1 MLWKKK
7 SKIWKH
13 VFHPLKITG
22 AGGRKAKNAE
32 TIYQALKEQKE
43 LLEKQAGEFLKV
55 SEEKNRI
62 LKIKVAEAGFTDWFE
77 CSRYMKEVPRLEAY
91 ENDLK
96 IYDQSVHAEEE
107 KLKGKRRRQ
116 QAKQSRI

>member
-1 MLWKKK
+1 M
-7 SKIWKH
+7 
-13 VFHPLKITG
+13 
-22 AGGRKAKNAE
+22 
-32 TIYQALKEQKE
+32 
-43 LLEKQAGEFLKV
+43 
-55 SEEKNRI
+55 SEEKNCI

-107 KLKGKRRRQ
+107 KN
-116 QAKQSRI
+116 

>member
-1 MLWKKK
+1 M
-7 SKIWKH
+7 
-13 VFHPLKITG
+13 
-22 AGGRKAKNAE
+22 
-32 TIYQALKEQKE
+32 
-43 LLEKQAGEFLKV
+43 
-55 SEEKNRI
+55 SEEKNCI
-62 LKIKVAEAGFTDWFE
+62 LKIKVAEAGFADWFE

>member
-1 MLWKKK
+1 MKNQLEQAEEK
-7 SKIWKH
+7 
-13 VFHPLKITG
+13 
-22 AGGRKAKNAE
+22 RKNAE

-55 SEEKNRI
+55 SEEKNCI

-107 KLKGKRRRQ
+107 KIKGEKREDSRQ
-116 QAKQSRI
+116 NKAGYE